1 MLEFIKK
8 NRYKLALGFIVM
20 ILILCLSFGL
30 SSTWALDTSLVTIDL
45 NGEDV
50 ITINVGDDYVERGAT
65 VLVGGKD
72 MTKDLIIDT
81 SQVDV
86 NTPGTYYV
94 TYKYIIDNE
103 NNLYEFVTREVN
115 VVDNESPII
124 TLIGEENVTIT
135 LYEDYV
141 DPGYTVNDNIDK
153 DLHDKVIVDN
163 KVNNQVV
170 GDYLITYTV
179 TDSNGN
185 TGSVKRYVKVVDV
198 NDKGALA
205 SSINEN
211 LYSNTV
217 MKNRF
222 NSTGIYLY
230 GYFSKGGSSYKIK
243 LENTSSGEE
252 TIALMEEVK
261 PYYYEGNITL
271 LNLENGIYQLYIVG
285 NGEERLENHLGE
297 LARIVRAKI
306 GNKLVTVNYA
316 NDEVSLTIEDFNY
329 QYDILIDVGHGG
341 KEIGTSNGNI
351 LEKDLNLL
359 ISKYEKCRYEEH
371 GLSVLLTRED
381 DNEVLMMG
389 SSSQELNRRGYAIG
403 YYGVV
408 SRIAY
413 SNHHNSTVD
422 TSRMGYELLVQA
434 GMPKKQLATEFDI
447 VNGFNSIYNLTEE
460 HDRVY
465 ARDYDSERTY
475 SKLDGEKYSFSD
487 YYAILR
493 IPYQLFNTKMVIYEP
508 TYMSNNDD
516 FNWYYYDKNMISVS
530 EIKIENYV
538 KSLGKEYKSDN
549 SKCVYLFDQGKVIF
563 MDIFGIVAI
572 YVLESVLLN
581 KYNNLVYKNSTFLV
595 WIPFMR
601 DYFLGKFVWNN
612 ILGIVILVFNLGN
625 FLINFKLT
633 LFFIPGVIID
643 LIVAMFELLYIL
655 LLVKYLDLIKKKK
668 LEDDKKKKEILYANM
683 NGMENVS
690 SNRSL
695 SNDNVNGND
704 ELN

>member
-20 ILILCLSFGL
+20 IFILCLSFGL
-30 SSTWALDTSLVTIDL
+30 SSTFALDTSLVTIDL

-94 TYKYIIDNE
+94 TYKYIVDNE

-115 VVDNESPII
+115 VVDDESPII

-205 SSINEN
+205 SSINET

-230 GYFSKGGSSYKIK
+230 GYFSRGGSSYKIK

-271 LNLENGIYQLYIVG
+271 INLDNGIYQLYIVG

-316 NDEVSLTIEDFNY
+316 NDEVSLAIEDFNY
-329 QYDILIDVGHGG
+329 QYDVLIDVGHGG

-422 TSRMGYELLVQA
+422 TNRMGYELLVQA

-447 VNGFNSIYNLTEE
+447 VSDFNSIYKLTEE

-465 ARDYDSERTY
+465 ARDYDSERSY

-549 SKCVYLFDQGKVIF
+549 SKCVYLFD
-563 MDIFGIVAI
+563 
-572 YVLESVLLN
+572 
-581 KYNNLVYKNSTFLV
+581 
-595 WIPFMR
+595 
-601 DYFLGKFVWNN
+601 
-612 ILGIVILVFNLGN
+612 
-625 FLINFKLT
+625 
-633 LFFIPGVIID
+633 
-643 LIVAMFELLYIL
+643 
-655 LLVKYLDLIKKKK
+655 
-668 LEDDKKKKEILYANM
+668 
-683 NGMENVS
+683 
-690 SNRSL
+690 
-695 SNDNVNGND
+695 
-704 ELN
+704 

>member
-20 ILILCLSFGL
+20 IFILCLSFGL

-115 VVDNESPII
+115 VVDDESPII

-205 SSINEN
+205 SSINET

-271 LNLENGIYQLYIVG
+271 INLDNGIYQLYIVG

-329 QYDILIDVGHGG
+329 QYDVLIDVGHGG

-351 LEKDLNLL
+351 LEKNLNLL

-381 DNEVLMMG
+381 DNDALMMG

-447 VNGFNSIYNLTEE
+447 VSDFNSIYKLTEE

-595 WIPFMR
+595 WIPFVR
-601 DYFLGKFVWNN
+601 DCFLGKFVCND
-612 ILGIVILVFNLGN
+612 ILGIFILAFNLCN
-625 FLINFKLT
+625 FLFNLKYI
-633 LFFIPGVIID
+633 LFFIPGVVID
-643 LIVAMFELLYIL
+643 LIAAMLELLYIL

-695 SNDNVNGND
+695 NNDNVNGND

>member
-1 MLEFIKK
+1 MLELVKK
-8 NRYKLALGFIVM
+8 KHKLVIAM

-94 TYKYIIDNE
+94 TYKYIVDNE

-115 VVDNESPII
+115 VVDDESPII

-141 DPGYTVNDNIDK
+141 DPGYMVNDNIDK

-205 SSINEN
+205 SSINET

-329 QYDILIDVGHGG
+329 QYDVLIDVGHGG

-351 LEKDLNLL
+351 LEKNLNLL

-381 DNEVLMMG
+381 DNDALMMG

-422 TSRMGYELLVQA
+422 ANRMGYELLVQA

-447 VNGFNSIYNLTEE
+447 VSDFNSIYKLTEE

-465 ARDYDSERTY
+465 ARDYDSERSY

-549 SKCVYLFDQGKVIF
+549 SKCVYLFD
-563 MDIFGIVAI
+563 
-572 YVLESVLLN
+572 
-581 KYNNLVYKNSTFLV
+581 
-595 WIPFMR
+595 
-601 DYFLGKFVWNN
+601 
-612 ILGIVILVFNLGN
+612 
-625 FLINFKLT
+625 
-633 LFFIPGVIID
+633 
-643 LIVAMFELLYIL
+643 
-655 LLVKYLDLIKKKK
+655 
-668 LEDDKKKKEILYANM
+668 
-683 NGMENVS
+683 
-690 SNRSL
+690 
-695 SNDNVNGND
+695 
-704 ELN
+704 